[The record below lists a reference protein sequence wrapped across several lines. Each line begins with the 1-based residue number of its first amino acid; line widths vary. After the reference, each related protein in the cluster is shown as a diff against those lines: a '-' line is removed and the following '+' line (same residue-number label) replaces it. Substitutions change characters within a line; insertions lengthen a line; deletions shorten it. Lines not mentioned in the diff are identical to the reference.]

1 MSVEL
6 MVNTSVLIINMVMY
20 KGMKVRLQSDKP
32 KKNPKGLKLL
42 LVQAKNILHPG
53 IWNLD
58 GMGT

>member
-1 MSVEL
+1 
-6 MVNTSVLIINMVMY
+6 MVMY